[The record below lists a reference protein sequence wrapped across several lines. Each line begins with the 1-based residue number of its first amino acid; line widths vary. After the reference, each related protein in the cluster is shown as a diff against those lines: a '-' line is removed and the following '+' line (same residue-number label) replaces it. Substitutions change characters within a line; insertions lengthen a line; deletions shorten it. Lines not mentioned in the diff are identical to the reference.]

1 MNANKRESEKQG
13 KDLKAT
19 EKTSTAEGRRVQTE
33 ENNSSPKTKAN
44 EREFH
49 PENSKATEPGY
60 RVQGTGYREKQDR
73 PQAIGHRENQKQNPP
88 RRHGGTE
95 FARRNQNRGRAKPTP
110 KATATEKDRRTAR
123 LKATD
128 NSKTGT
134 IGRESALTN

>member
-1 MNANKRESEKQG
+1 MNANKRESEKKG

-88 RRHGGTE
+88 RRHGVCTE
-95 FARRNQNRGRAKPTP
+95 KPKQGKSKTNPKSNGHRERPENSKAKGNRQQQNRNHRQGKC
-110 KATATEKDRRTAR
+110 
-123 LKATD
+123 
-128 NSKTGT
+128 
-134 IGRESALTN
+134 